1 MTSFD
6 QERAF
11 ARSNTAVFAILGLLA
26 AIHALRLV
34 LSPVDDFRMVAA
46 LAFTPAQFTLPFD
59 QEGVMRAAAQ
69 AIAQGS
75 IDREEAAWLL
85 GGGVRWW
92 SVLTYALLHGSFA
105 HLALNGVWLLAFGS
119 AVCRRFGPARFCTLF
134 CVTALF
140 GALAHYL
147 VYPLGLQPVIG
158 ASAAVSGAMGA
169 AVRFAF
175 APGAPL
181 GAGAARSR
189 DLSAYRRPAPPLA
202 ATLTEPR
209 ALAFLA
215 VWFAGNFLFGAWAPV
230 GDAPVAWQAHIGGF
244 VAGFLLF
251 PLFDPAGRKPT
262 A

>member
-1 MTSFD
+1 MTESD
-6 QERAF
+6 AERAF
-11 ARSNTAVFAILGLLA
+11 ARSNVAVFAILLVLG
-26 AIHALRLV
+26 AIHALRLA
-34 LSPVDDFRMVAA
+34 LSPVDDFRLLVA
-46 LAFTPAQFTLPFD
+46 LAFVPAQFSLPFD
-59 QEGVMRAAAQ
+59 QQGVLRAAAQ
-69 AIAQGS
+69 AIAEGAM
-75 IDREEAAWLL
+75 DRDEAAFLL

-92 SVLTYALLHGSFA
+92 TTLSYALLHGSFA

-119 AVCRRFGPARFCTLF
+119 AVCRRFGGARFCILF
-134 CVTALF
+134 CVTAIC

-147 VYPLGLQPVIG
+147 VFPLGLQPVIG

-181 GAGAARSR
+181 GAGAMRSR
-189 DLSAYRRPAPPLA
+189 DLAAYRRPAPPLA

-244 VAGFLLF
+244 IAGFLLF
-251 PLFDPAGRKPT
+251 PVFDSARRKPKS
-262 A
+262 